1 MPSHRKTTEKTQ
13 PTRAIEFT
21 ESRKEASIRL
31 QQSSPYSYLWSE
43 SSEWVAV
50 AIVIAFGSDSSTDIQ
65 LGGGGGEATKKLGGG
80 GVGGEGENHKG
91 TWAEI
96 QADMDMRVH
105 T

>member
-1 MPSHRKTTEKTQ
+1 MKL
-13 PTRAIEFT
+13 T

-80 GVGGEGENHKG
+80 GVGGRGKTTGGHGRNCRPIW
-91 TWAEI
+91 TCVQVA
-96 QADMDMRVH
+96 
-105 T
+105 